1 MHHHSLLRRAGA
13 GYLAFGVASQL
24 ALGQPALR
32 QLQRTDDPARAVLRV
47 RVDQPS
53 HYPIPRFIT
62 GKFCEHLGANIYN
75 GMEAEILRNPTFADY
90 PFAAG
95 HESPDGV
102 AAFLA
107 DEGRIAEEYRRQA
120 RRVGWPAAA
129 LEEAVAAR
137 ADGLACWWTRVGSRD
152 AVRVSPDTG
161 PAGGRAQRVA
171 VRTTGEGIAQWTA
184 LPLHRVRRFE
194 VAVLARSPDITALSV
209 SLTAPGAATPAA
221 ATTLEGLSTAWR
233 ELKGSLALPAGLP
246 AAESYRLELTADSPG
261 QLVVAHA
268 FLLPAD
274 HQGGADPD
282 VIRFLRASR
291 LPLLRWPGGNFVSG
305 YHWEDGVGPID
316 HRPTR
321 PNYAW
326 GGVEPNLFGTDEYV
340 AFCRAVGC
348 EPMICINAGNGTPEE
363 AARWIEY
370 CNGPATS
377 PEGARRAANG
387 HPAPYHITHWEVGNE
402 LWGRWQYHWTT
413 PAGYVDRYRAFA
425 KAMLAADPELRLYA
439 CGAPMFWGPEW
450 NRTVV
455 RGLAPRLPALTDH
468 PLIGGTVSAD
478 TDPLAVY
485 RDFMAVPE
493 ALEAKWAALGA
504 EMRRAGVGQPR
515 LAVTELQMFAHLGR
529 GARDNREAR
538 LTPANLVT
546 PGTLAEGLYDVLIY
560 HAAVRLGPLV
570 ELVTHSATVNHGGG
584 LRKERERVYANPCY
598 YAQAAFAEFADA
610 TPVAVEL
617 ATAVEEAP
625 RVLPELRNAV
635 PRLDYGAVDALAALA
650 PDGTLL
656 LSLVHRGSHGPV
668 HLRIELGAFPAGD
681 VAAVRTLGGAVP
693 WAANTLEA
701 PEAVRPV
708 DSTVRVSG
716 GGFDLDLN
724 PYSVLRVGVARKT

>member
-1 MHHHSLLRRAGA
+1 M
-13 GYLAFGVASQL
+13 
-24 ALGQPALR
+24 
-32 QLQRTDDPARAVLRV
+32 
-47 RVDQPS
+47 
-53 HYPIPRFIT
+53 
-62 GKFCEHLGANIYN
+62 
-75 GMEAEILRNPTFADY
+75 
-90 PFAAG
+90 
-95 HESPDGV
+95 
-102 AAFLA
+102 
-107 DEGRIAEEYRRQA
+107 
-120 RRVGWPAAA
+120 
-129 LEEAVAAR
+129 
-137 ADGLACWWTRVGSRD
+137 
-152 AVRVSPDTG
+152 
-161 PAGGRAQRVA
+161 
-171 VRTTGEGIAQWTA
+171 
-184 LPLHRVRRFE
+184 
-194 VAVLARSPDITALSV
+194 
-209 SLTAPGAATPAA
+209 
-221 ATTLEGLSTAWR
+221 
-233 ELKGSLALPAGLP
+233 
-246 AAESYRLELTADSPG
+246 
-261 QLVVAHA
+261 AHA

-387 HPAPYHITHWEVGNE
+387 HPAPYHITHWEGGNE

-635 PRLDYGAVDALAALA
+635 PRVDYGAVDALAALA

-668 HLRIELGAFPAGD
+668 HLRIDLGAFPAGD